1 MRLVLIGYGRMGRL
15 VEELSSSYGF
25 EVADR
30 LDIDNNASGEGIAAE
45 RLRGVDVAIDFS
57 DASALAQN
65 LPRVAALGINLVVG
79 TTGWQAYEAD
89 LKQVAVDAG
98 IGVVAAP
105 NFSLGVNLFQATV
118 ERAAGLFRRHDYG
131 TWVHELHH
139 AAKQDAP
146 SGTAL
151 ALIDIMKRAGYGP
164 AIDVA
169 SNRAGSIPGIH
180 TVGFDGPSDTVTL
193 THTTRDRATFARGAL
208 EAARWIHGKRG
219 WFTMRD
225 VLGLEK
231 TGEELSAV
239 PRGGGEA

>member
-30 LDIDNNASGEGIAAE
+30 LDIDDNANGQGIRAE
-45 RLRGVDVAIDFS
+45 RLHGVDVAIDFS
-57 DASALAQN
+57 TGPAVVQN
-65 LPRVAALGINLVVG
+65 LPKLAALEINLVVG
-79 TTGWQAYEAD
+79 TTGWQAHEAD
-89 LKQVAVDAG
+89 LKRVAIAAA

-105 NFSLGVNLFQATV
+105 NFSLGANVFQAIV
-118 ERAAGLFRRHDYG
+118 EHTARLFRQHDEYG
-131 TWVHELHH
+131 AWVHELHH

-151 ALIDIMKRAGYGP
+151 ALVDLMERAGYRG

-169 SNRAGSIPGIH
+169 STRAGSMPGTH
-180 TVGFDGPSDTVTL
+180 TVGFDGPSDTVIL

-208 EAARWIHGKRG
+208 EAARWIQGKHG

-225 VLGLEK
+225 VLGLEE
-231 TGEELSAV
+231 G
-239 PRGGGEA
+239 

>member
-30 LDIDNNASGEGIAAE
+30 LDIDDNVNGQGIGAE
-45 RLRGVDVAIDFS
+45 RLHGVDVAIDFS
-57 DASALAQN
+57 TAPAVVQN
-65 LPRVAALGINLVVG
+65 LPKLAALGINLVVG

-89 LKQVAVDAG
+89 LKRVAIAAA

-105 NFSLGVNLFQATV
+105 NFSLGANVFQAIV
-118 ERAAGLFRRHDYG
+118 EHTARLFRQHDEYG
-131 TWVHELHH
+131 AWVHELHH

-151 ALIDIMKRAGYGP
+151 ALVDLMERAGYRG
-164 AIDVA
+164 AINVA
-169 SNRAGSIPGIH
+169 STRAGSMPGTH
-180 TVGFDGPSDTVTL
+180 TVGFDGPSDTVIL

-208 EAARWIHGKRG
+208 EAARWIQGKHG

-225 VLGLEK
+225 VLGLE
-231 TGEELSAV
+231 ED
-239 PRGGGEA
+239 

>member
-30 LDIDNNASGEGIAAE
+30 LDIDDNASGEGITAE
-45 RLRGVDVAIDFS
+45 RLRKVDVAIDFS
-57 DASALAQN
+57 VASAVAQN
-65 LPRVAALGINLVVG
+65 LPRVAALGINLVIG

-89 LKQVAVDAG
+89 LKQVAADAG

-105 NFSLGVNLFQATV
+105 NFSLGVNLFQAIV
-118 ERAAGLFRRHDYG
+118 EHAAGLFRRHDYG

-151 ALIDIMKRAGYGP
+151 ALIDVMKRAGYGP

-169 SNRAGSIPGIH
+169 SNRAGLD
-180 TVGFDGPSDTVTL
+180 TRGPHRGV
-193 THTTRDRATFARGAL
+193 RRALR
-208 EAARWIHGKRG
+208 HGDADAHDSRP
-219 WFTMRD
+219 RD
-225 VLGLEK
+225 VCPRRPGGGPVDPREAWLVHDARRAR

-239 PRGGGEA
+239 RRDGGQA